1 MSAEERMNTLL
12 SETEDVAREDQI
24 FLRNGVEMAMAE
36 GIKLPKEEYAKLAS
50 TIMTRQHT
58 YGRPPFDYAFTD
70 GSFYVYDYLVDG
82 DSIINFA
89 IPIIGYEEFTQ
100 DLSNAIENG
109 AINSAASL
117 DLFLKEVLSGEGS
130 YHRNIVNAVKKQRGH
145 KGFLVS
151 GPRGQNNYSR
161 GVSQVSKRSGGS
173 IATRGTNGNI
183 DEFANQELNS
193 RHSLITPEM
202 DADYLSAVERG
213 DMATAQQMV
222 MEAAKLAMPN
232 TKVVDK
238 NGNALVG

>member
-130 YHRNIVNAVKKQRGH
+130 YHRNIVNAVKNQPQVR
-145 KGFLVS
+145 
-151 GPRGQNNYSR
+151 QNN
-161 GVSQVSKRSGGS
+161 G
-173 IATRGTNGNI
+173 
-183 DEFANQELNS
+183 F
-193 RHSLITPEM
+193 
-202 DADYLSAVERG
+202 
-213 DMATAQQMV
+213 
-222 MEAAKLAMPN
+222 
-232 TKVVDK
+232 
-238 NGNALVG
+238 